1 VTISPETVKVVQKI
15 AQTKSVVITC
25 NAVSGEPATGYGLA
39 EVVLD
44 VDSVKVAG
52 YKAVLADFVSI
63 NIPAEMINVEGL
75 TANKT
80 FSIDLADMEL
90 PEGVS
95 LVGSNNIVNVT
106 AKIEKKKQ
114 NNFRLQ
120 LPDDVSL
127 EKKNELYDYTFT
139 DTVAFITVEGIS
151 NDLDNM
157 DVTNIVA
164 TLDVSGYEEGIYSIP
179 LSVKLPEGITLVDIT
194 EVEVEITLHE
204 TEPETTEAPPETI
217 PDTQP
222 ETTTTAAPETTTETT
237 TEPTTESETEKPDKT
252 VEATV
257 ESTTQEA
264 TTTDAA
270 PTTTAQ
276 ETTVQETE
284 EPTEAT
290 TEEQSEEKTE
300 PEAEINIE
308 NLDNGA
314 EDQTKTA
321 T

>member
-1 VTISPETVKVVQKI
+1 VKVVQKI

-80 FSIDLADMEL
+80 FSIDLADLEL

-194 EVEVEITLHE
+194 EVEVEIKLHE
-204 TEPETTEAPPETI
+204 TEPDTTEAPPETV

-222 ETTTTAAPETTTETT
+222 ATTTVAPETTTETT
-237 TEPTTESETEKPDKT
+237 TEPTTESETDKA
-252 VEATV
+252 VSVTV
-257 ESTTQEA
+257 ESTTQEV
-264 TTTDAA
+264 TTTA

-284 EPTEAT
+284 EHTEAT
-290 TEEQSEEKTE
+290 TEERPEDKTE

-308 NLDNGA
+308 NLDGGA
-314 EDQTKTA
+314 ENQTKTS